1 MASEDVERSTLQGGF
16 EPRRESLGA
25 SPTPS
30 PDPTQSP
37 TSLDFSLPGCQAPG
51 ALDSVLESQEEESA
65 TDEMMEQRNGK
76 RSMVEGGGGFKEP
89 HKRFPLK
96 VARLTDDSVF
106 RSLAGVRR
114 AILEGLQCV
123 ESLVWQRYGVA
134 EFNFPDVYVQHP
146 LLYDSE
152 AARMHTLWSVLHSQ
166 QRYTLAGLLFKILTI
181 RLRDDFV
188 ISHLLNAGF
197 LDSQYPDVQYWE
209 LLPYTETNPYNY
221 PVYEDSD
228 SDDEMLGFE
237 TTVPRQRRHGFGL
250 QERNA
255 FT

>member
-1 MASEDVERSTLQGGF
+1 MASEDAERFTLRGGF

-37 TSLDFSLPGCQAPG
+37 TSLDFTLPGRQASG
-51 ALDSVLESQEEESA
+51 ALDPIPESQEEESA

-76 RSMVEGGGGFKEP
+76 RSTFEEGNRSKEP

-114 AILEGLQCV
+114 AILEGLRRI

-134 EFNFPDVYVQHP
+134 EFNFPDVYVRHP

-152 AARMHTLWSVLHSQ
+152 AARMHTLWSVLHNQ
-166 QRYTLAGLLFKILTI
+166 QRYTLAGLLFEILTI
-181 RLRDDFV
+181 RLRDDFA

-197 LDSQYPDVQYWE
+197 LDSQYPDAQYWE
-209 LLPYTETNPYNY
+209 LLPYAETNPYDY
-221 PVYEDSD
+221 PVYENSD

-237 TTVPRQRRHGFGL
+237 L
-250 QERNA
+250 QYPDSEDMDSVLRERNA